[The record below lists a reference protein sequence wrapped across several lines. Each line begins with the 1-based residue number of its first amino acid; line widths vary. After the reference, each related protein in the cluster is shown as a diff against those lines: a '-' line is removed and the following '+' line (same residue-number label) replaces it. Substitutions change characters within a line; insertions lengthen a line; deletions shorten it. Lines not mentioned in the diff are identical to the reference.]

1 MCCSAFLS
9 CTHSGIPLILSCTHC
24 RKTSHTLI
32 LSYSHAHTAGRPLIL
47 SYSHAHTAGRPLI
60 LSYSHAHTAGRPLI
74 LSYSHAHT
82 AGRPLI
88 LSYSHAHA
96 TGIPLILSY
105 SHAHATEEY
114 LSYSHTLILPCTHC
128 RKTSHTLILP
138 CTHCRKTSLRYAPWP
153 HSLRNSPPTSHCGS
167 ATTPRPPSVP
177 TTVLCENSCPPP
189 WLTCAVICT
198 LWQAWCPGC
207 TAGTRAATW
216 SWSWGTSR
224 TIEGQSASVTEGQR
238 VRVQVHFGYLQKI
251 FNPPPQFSRL
261 GILAIY
267 MYMYAL
273 SRV

>member
-9 CTHSGIPLILSCTHC
+9 CTHAAI
-24 RKTSHTLI
+24 
-32 LSYSHAHTAGRPLIL
+32 PLIL

-60 LSYSHAHTAGRPLI
+60 LPYSHTPMHILQED
-74 LSYSHAHT
+74 LSYSHTLMHT
-82 AGRPLI
+82 CSNTSHTPI
-88 LSYSHAHA
+88 LSCTRYR
-96 TGIPLILSY
+96 GIPLILPY
-105 SHAHATEEY
+105 SHAHATEEYLSYSHTLMHTLQEYLSYSHTLILPCTHAHMQQY

-128 RKTSHTLILP
+128 RKTSL
-138 CTHCRKTSLRYAPWP
+138 CYAPWP

-189 WLTCAVICT
+189 WPTCAVICT

-224 TIEGQSASVTEGQR
+224 TTEGQSASVTEGQR

-261 GILAIY
+261 GNLAIY